1 MAQLNVTIIS
11 SLDLANVDWLTGGHS
26 VQHLVQ
32 HLLHWLYTT
41 VPQPVTQLCKS
52 VHVCPPMGRNL
63 CLIFDLNS
71 PVFHVSHCVK
81 MAFGR
86 HTVHALLMSTIHAAC
101 LYVVSK
107 LDSVVVVKSM
117 LICASSHD
125 FSLLHCA
132 QQHVNQV
139 EFISCCVLE
148 F

>member
-52 VHVCPPMGRNL
+52 VHVCPPMGRNI

-81 MAFGR
+81 MAGTQCMLSSCLQYMLPACMWCQSW
-86 HTVHALLMSTIHAAC
+86 TVWWL
-101 LYVVSK
+101 
-107 LDSVVVVKSM
+107 
-117 LICASSHD
+117 
-125 FSLLHCA
+125 
-132 QQHVNQV
+132 
-139 EFISCCVLE
+139 
-148 F
+148 